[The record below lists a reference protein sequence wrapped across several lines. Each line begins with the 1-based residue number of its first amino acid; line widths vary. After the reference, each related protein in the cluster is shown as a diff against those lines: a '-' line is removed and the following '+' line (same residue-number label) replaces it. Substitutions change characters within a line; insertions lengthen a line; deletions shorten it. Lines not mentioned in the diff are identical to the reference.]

1 MAVITCP
8 ECGAKIEIPNPDCES
23 VFCPYCGIQFDI
35 APFVRYTSASQQPKH
50 AKTKSVHKKQKAHDE
65 PDRES
70 NVNYNYNYNFNYS
83 KSEHTKHIVDDAKIK
98 AAENASR
105 VIDLFASPF
114 EERRAKK
121 KAEEERLQREA
132 EEAERLRKEQE
143 ARDAEEARIY
153 KEWASAQREKHARQ
167 TGRAIAKGINYY
179 KANKKKCLIA
189 FALVIALLAGGNI
202 YSSASKKRAQ
212 ELAAHRAELARL
224 EEERIANSH
233 LAMGEVKMPDI
244 SRYGDY
250 RNVAKQ
256 LKDAGFIN
264 VDTVGKGDLLLGILD
279 TENDIIEI
287 TVDGAPEFETDIW
300 YAMDVPIV
308 ITYHSFYSSQSA
320 SSTVQVRASEPAAE
334 SAVSESVSQA
344 ATQEVAASSANAAES
359 ASTSE
364 KVVTT
369 EEKEFLL
376 DLIAD
381 DIAYV
386 SKSGGYSTYCYIS
399 PSQGKVWTFSKG
411 NGSQEAYIGH
421 ITDGTHLTSYTVHY
435 RYDPGWDEI
444 ITFNDESMVITDAY
458 GYETTFTKTDAE
470 TVKKLYDAE
479 YTDIPE

>member
-1 MAVITCP
+1 MTVTCP
-8 ECGAKIEIPNPDCES
+8 ECGAKLLAEDTS
-23 VFCPYCGIQFDI
+23 VDSATCPYCGAQ
-35 APFVRYTSASQQPKH
+35 VR
-50 AKTKSVHKKQKAHDE
+50 V
-65 PDRES
+65 
-70 NVNYNYNYNFNYS
+70 NVNVNYNFNYS
-83 KSEHTKHIVDDAKIK
+83 KSEHTEHIVDDAKIK

-105 VIDLFASPF
+105 VINIFVSPF

-121 KAEEERLQREA
+121 KAEEERIQREA

-143 ARDAEEARIY
+143 VRDAEEARIY
-153 KEWASAQREKHARQ
+153 KEWASKQREKHARQ
-167 TGRAIAKGINYY
+167 AGRAIAKGINHY
-179 KANKKKCLIA
+179 KANKKKCLVA

-202 YSSASKKRAQ
+202 YSSASKKHAQ

-244 SRYGDY
+244 SRSGDY
-250 RNVAKQ
+250 RNVVKQ

-264 VDTVGKGDLLLGILD
+264 VNAVGKGDLLLGILD

-320 SSTVQVRASEPAAE
+320 SSTVQVSASEPAAE
-334 SAVSESVSQA
+334 SAVPDTASQA
-344 ATQEVAASSANAAES
+344 ATQEIAASSAT
-359 ASTSE
+359 TSE

-369 EEKEFLL
+369 EEMELL
-376 DLIAD
+376 MDLIAD

-386 SKSGGYSTYCYIS
+386 RKSGGYSTYCYIS

-411 NGSQEAYIGH
+411 NGSQEAYVGH
-421 ITDGTHLTSYTVHY
+421 ITDGTRLTTYTVHY

-470 TVKKLYDAE
+470 TVKNLYDTE

>member
-1 MAVITCP
+1 MTVTCP
-8 ECGAKIEIPNPDCES
+8 ECGAKLLAEDAS
-23 VFCPYCGIQFDI
+23 VDFATCPYCGAQ
-35 APFVRYTSASQQPKH
+35 VR
-50 AKTKSVHKKQKAHDE
+50 V
-65 PDRES
+65 
-70 NVNYNYNYNFNYS
+70 NVNVNYNFNYS
-83 KSEHTKHIVDDAKIK
+83 KSEHTEHIVDDAKIK
-98 AAENASR
+98 VAENASR
-105 VIDLFASPF
+105 VIDLFASPI

-121 KAEEERLQREA
+121 KAEEERIQREA
-132 EEAERLRKEQE
+132 EEADRLRKEQE

-153 KEWASAQREKHARQ
+153 EEWASAQREKHARQ

-189 FALVIALLAGGNI
+189 FALAIALLVGGNI
-202 YSSASKKRAQ
+202 YSSASKKHAQ

-244 SRYGDY
+244 SRSGDY
-250 RNVAKQ
+250 RNVVKQ
-256 LKDAGFIN
+256 LKNAGFIN
-264 VDTVGKGDLLLGILD
+264 VNAVGKGDLLLGILD

-308 ITYHSFYSSQSA
+308 ITYHSFYSSQSV
-320 SSTVQVRASEPAAE
+320 SSTVQVSASEPAAE
-334 SAVSESVSQA
+334 STVPDTASKA
-344 ATQEVAASSANAAES
+344 ATQEVAASSAT
-359 ASTSE
+359 TSE

-369 EEKEFLL
+369 EEMELL
-376 DLIAD
+376 MDSIAD

-386 SKSGGYSTYCYIS
+386 RKSGGYSTYCYIS

-411 NGSQEAYIGH
+411 NGSQEAYVGH
-421 ITDGTHLTSYTVHY
+421 ITDGTRLTTYTVHY

-444 ITFNDESMVITDAY
+444 ITFNNESMVITDAY

-470 TVKKLYDAE
+470 TVKNLYDAE

>member
-1 MAVITCP
+1 MTVTCP
-8 ECGAKIEIPNPDCES
+8 ECGAKLLAEDTS
-23 VFCPYCGIQFDI
+23 VDSATCPYCGAQ
-35 APFVRYTSASQQPKH
+35 VR
-50 AKTKSVHKKQKAHDE
+50 V
-65 PDRES
+65 
-70 NVNYNYNYNFNYS
+70 NVNVNYNFNYS

-105 VIDLFASPF
+105 VIDLFASPI

-121 KAEEERLQREA
+121 KAEEERIQREA

-143 ARDAEEARIY
+143 VRDAEEARVY
-153 KEWASAQREKHARQ
+153 EEWASAQREKHARQ
-167 TGRAIAKGINYY
+167 AGRAIAKGINYY
-179 KANKKKCLIA
+179 KANKKNCLIA
-189 FALVIALLAGGNI
+189 FALVIALLVGGNI
-202 YSSASKKRAQ
+202 YSSASKKHAQ

-264 VDTVGKGDLLLGILD
+264 VDTVGKGDLLFGILD

-320 SSTVQVRASEPAAE
+320 SSTVQVSASEPAAE
-334 SAVSESVSQA
+334 SAVPDTASQA
-344 ATQEVAASSANAAES
+344 ATQEAAASSAT
-359 ASTSE
+359 TSE

-369 EEKEFLL
+369 EEMELL
-376 DLIAD
+376 MDLIAD

-386 SKSGGYSTYCYIS
+386 RKSGGYSTYYYIS

-411 NGSQEAYIGH
+411 NGSQEAYVGH
-421 ITDGTHLTSYTVHY
+421 ITDGTRLTTYTVHY

-470 TVKKLYDAE
+470 TVKNLYDAE

>member
-1 MAVITCP
+1 MAIITCP
-8 ECGAKIEIPNPDCES
+8 ECGAKFEVPNPDCES
-23 VFCPYCGIQFDI
+23 MFCPYCGIQFDV
-35 APFVRYTSASQQPKH
+35 APFVRYAYASQQPKH

-65 PDRES
+65 PDHES
-70 NVNYNYNYNFNYS
+70 NVHYNFNLNYS

-105 VIDLFASPF
+105 VIDLFASPI

-121 KAEEERLQREA
+121 KAEEERIQREA

-143 ARDAEEARIY
+143 VRDAEEARVY
-153 KEWASAQREKHARQ
+153 EEWASAQREKHARQ
-167 TGRAIAKGINYY
+167 AGRAIAKGINYY
-179 KANKKKCLIA
+179 KANKKNCIIA
-189 FALVIALLAGGNI
+189 FALIIALLVGGNI
-202 YSSASKKRAQ
+202 YSSASKKHAQ

-224 EEERIANSH
+224 EEERIANYH

-250 RNVAKQ
+250 RNVVKQ

-320 SSTVQVRASEPAAE
+320 SSTVQVSASEPAAE
-334 SAVSESVSQA
+334 SAVPDTASQA
-344 ATQEVAASSANAAES
+344 ATQEVAASSAT
-359 ASTSE
+359 TSE

-369 EEKEFLL
+369 EEMELL
-376 DLIAD
+376 MDLIAD

-386 SKSGGYSTYCYIS
+386 RKSGGYSTYCYIS

-411 NGSQEAYIGH
+411 NGSQEAYVGH
-421 ITDGTHLTSYTVHY
+421 ITDGTRLTTYTVHY

-470 TVKKLYDAE
+470 TVKNLYDAE

>member
-8 ECGAKIEIPNPDCES
+8 ECGAKFEVPNPDCES
-23 VFCPYCGIQFDI
+23 MFCPYCGIQFDV
-35 APFVRYTSASQQPKH
+35 APFVRYTSASHQPKH
-50 AKTKSVHKKQKAHDE
+50 AKPKSVHKKQKEHDE
-65 PDRES
+65 PDHES
-70 NVNYNYNYNFNYS
+70 NVHYNFNLNYS

-105 VIDLFASPF
+105 IIDLFASPI

-121 KAEEERLQREA
+121 KAEEERIQREA

-143 ARDAEEARIY
+143 VRDAEEARVY
-153 KEWASAQREKHARQ
+153 EEWASAQREKHARQ
-167 TGRAIAKGINYY
+167 AGRAIAKGINYY
-179 KANKKKCLIA
+179 KANKKNCLIA
-189 FALVIALLAGGNI
+189 FALIIALLVGGNI
-202 YSSASKKRAQ
+202 YSSASKKHAQ

-320 SSTVQVRASEPAAE
+320 SSTVQVSASEPAAE
-334 SAVSESVSQA
+334 SAVPDTASQA
-344 ATQEVAASSANAAES
+344 ATQEVAASSAT
-359 ASTSE
+359 TSE

-369 EEKEFLL
+369 EEMELL
-376 DLIAD
+376 MDLIAD

-386 SKSGGYSTYCYIS
+386 RKSGGYSNYCYIS

-411 NGSQEAYIGH
+411 NGSQEAYVGH
-421 ITDGTHLTSYTVHY
+421 ITDGTRLTTYTVHY

-470 TVKKLYDAE
+470 TVKNLYDAE

>member
-1 MAVITCP
+1 MTVTCP
-8 ECGAKIEIPNPDCES
+8 ECGAKLLAEDTS
-23 VFCPYCGIQFDI
+23 VDSATCPYCGAQ
-35 APFVRYTSASQQPKH
+35 VR
-50 AKTKSVHKKQKAHDE
+50 V
-65 PDRES
+65 
-70 NVNYNYNYNFNYS
+70 NVNVNYNFNYS

-105 VIDLFASPF
+105 VIDLFASPI

-121 KAEEERLQREA
+121 KAEEERIQREA

-143 ARDAEEARIY
+143 VRDAEEARVY
-153 KEWASAQREKHARQ
+153 EEWASAQREKHARQ
-167 TGRAIAKGINYY
+167 AGRAIAKGINYY
-179 KANKKKCLIA
+179 KANKKNCLIA
-189 FALVIALLAGGNI
+189 FALVIALLVGGNI
-202 YSSASKKRAQ
+202 YSSTSKKNAQ

-264 VDTVGKGDLLLGILD
+264 VDTVGKGDLLFGILD

-320 SSTVQVRASEPAAE
+320 SSTVQVSASEPAAE
-334 SAVSESVSQA
+334 SAVPDTASQA
-344 ATQEVAASSANAAES
+344 ATQEVAASSAT
-359 ASTSE
+359 TSE

-369 EEKEFLL
+369 EEMELL
-376 DLIAD
+376 MDLIAD

-386 SKSGGYSTYCYIS
+386 RKSGGYSTYCYIS

-411 NGSQEAYIGH
+411 NGSQEAYVGH
-421 ITDGTHLTSYTVHY
+421 ITDGTRLTTYTVHY

-458 GYETTFTKTDAE
+458 GYETTFIKTDAE
-470 TVKKLYDAE
+470 TVKNLYDAE

>member
-1 MAVITCP
+1 MAIITCP
-8 ECGAKIEIPNPDCES
+8 ECGAKFEVPNPDCES
-23 VFCPYCGIQFDI
+23 MFCPYCGIQFDV
-35 APFVRYTSASQQPKH
+35 APFVRYTSASHQPKH
-50 AKTKSVHKKQKAHDE
+50 AKPKSVHKKQKAHDE
-65 PDRES
+65 PDHES
-70 NVNYNYNYNFNYS
+70 NVHYNFNLNYS

-105 VIDLFASPF
+105 IIDLFASPI

-121 KAEEERLQREA
+121 KAEEERIQREA
-132 EEAERLRKEQE
+132 EEAECLRKEQE
-143 ARDAEEARIY
+143 VRDAEEARVY
-153 KEWASAQREKHARQ
+153 EEWASVQREKHARQ
-167 TGRAIAKGINYY
+167 AGRAIAKGINYY
-179 KANKKKCLIA
+179 KANKKNCLIA
-189 FALVIALLAGGNI
+189 FALIIALLVGGNI
-202 YSSASKKRAQ
+202 YSSASKKHAQ

-320 SSTVQVRASEPAAE
+320 SSTVQVSASEPAAE
-334 SAVSESVSQA
+334 SAVPDTASQA
-344 ATQEVAASSANAAES
+344 ATQEAAASSAT
-359 ASTSE
+359 TSE

-369 EEKEFLL
+369 EEMELL
-376 DLIAD
+376 MDLIAD

-386 SKSGGYSTYCYIS
+386 RKSGGYSTYCYIS

-411 NGSQEAYIGH
+411 NGSQEAYVGH
-421 ITDGTHLTSYTVHY
+421 ITDGTRLTTYTVHY

-470 TVKKLYDAE
+470 TVKNLYDAE

>member
-1 MAVITCP
+1 MTVTCP
-8 ECGAKIEIPNPDCES
+8 ECGAKLLAEYTS
-23 VFCPYCGIQFDI
+23 VDSATCPYCGAQ
-35 APFVRYTSASQQPKH
+35 VR
-50 AKTKSVHKKQKAHDE
+50 V
-65 PDRES
+65 
-70 NVNYNYNYNFNYS
+70 NVNVNYNFNYS

-105 VIDLFASPF
+105 VIDLFASPI

-121 KAEEERLQREA
+121 KAEEERIQREA

-143 ARDAEEARIY
+143 VLDAEEARVY
-153 KEWASAQREKHARQ
+153 EEWASAQREKHARQ
-167 TGRAIAKGINYY
+167 AGRAIAKGINYY
-179 KANKKKCLIA
+179 KANKKNCLIA
-189 FALVIALLAGGNI
+189 FALVIALLVGGNI
-202 YSSASKKRAQ
+202 YSSASKKHAQ

-264 VDTVGKGDLLLGILD
+264 VDTVGKGDLLFGILD

-320 SSTVQVRASEPAAE
+320 SSTVQVSTSEPAAE
-334 SAVSESVSQA
+334 SAVPDTASQA
-344 ATQEVAASSANAAES
+344 ETQEVAASSAT
-359 ASTSE
+359 TSE

-369 EEKEFLL
+369 EEMELL
-376 DLIAD
+376 MDLIAD

-386 SKSGGYSTYCYIS
+386 RKSGGYSTYCYIS

-411 NGSQEAYIGH
+411 NGSQEAYVGH
-421 ITDGTHLTSYTVHY
+421 ITDGTRLTTYTVHY

-470 TVKKLYDAE
+470 TVKNLYDAE

>member
-1 MAVITCP
+1 MTVTCP
-8 ECGAKIEIPNPDCES
+8 ECGAKLLAEDTS
-23 VFCPYCGIQFDI
+23 VDSATCPYCGAQ
-35 APFVRYTSASQQPKH
+35 VR
-50 AKTKSVHKKQKAHDE
+50 V
-65 PDRES
+65 
-70 NVNYNYNYNFNYS
+70 NVNVNYNFNYS

-105 VIDLFASPF
+105 VIDLFASPI

-121 KAEEERLQREA
+121 KAEEERIQREA

-143 ARDAEEARIY
+143 VRDAEEARVY
-153 KEWASAQREKHARQ
+153 EEWASAQREKHARQ
-167 TGRAIAKGINYY
+167 AGRAIAKGINYY
-179 KANKKKCLIA
+179 KANKKNCLIA
-189 FALVIALLAGGNI
+189 FALVIALLVGGNI
-202 YSSASKKRAQ
+202 YSSTSKKHAQ

-256 LKDAGFIN
+256 LKDAGFVN
-264 VDTVGKGDLLLGILD
+264 VDTVGKGDLLFGILD

-320 SSTVQVRASEPAAE
+320 SSTVQVSASEPAAE
-334 SAVSESVSQA
+334 SAVPDTASQA
-344 ATQEVAASSANAAES
+344 ATQEVAVSSAT
-359 ASTSE
+359 TSE

-369 EEKEFLL
+369 EEMELL
-376 DLIAD
+376 MDLIAD

-386 SKSGGYSTYCYIS
+386 RKSGGYSTYCYIS

-411 NGSQEAYIGH
+411 NGSQEAYVGH
-421 ITDGTHLTSYTVHY
+421 ITDGTRLTTYTVHY

-470 TVKKLYDAE
+470 TVKNLYDAE

>member
-1 MAVITCP
+1 MTVTCP
-8 ECGAKIEIPNPDCES
+8 ECGAKLLAEYTS
-23 VFCPYCGIQFDI
+23 VDSATCPYCGAQ
-35 APFVRYTSASQQPKH
+35 VR
-50 AKTKSVHKKQKAHDE
+50 V
-65 PDRES
+65 
-70 NVNYNYNYNFNYS
+70 NVNVNYNFNYS

-105 VIDLFASPF
+105 VIDLFASPI

-121 KAEEERLQREA
+121 KAEEERIQREA

-143 ARDAEEARIY
+143 VRDAEEARVY
-153 KEWASAQREKHARQ
+153 EEWASAQREKHARQ
-167 TGRAIAKGINYY
+167 AGRAIAKGINYY
-179 KANKKKCLIA
+179 KANKKNCLIA
-189 FALVIALLAGGNI
+189 FALIIALLVGGNI
-202 YSSASKKRAQ
+202 YSSASKKHAQ

-320 SSTVQVRASEPAAE
+320 SSTVQVSASEPAAE
-334 SAVSESVSQA
+334 SAVPDTASQA
-344 ATQEVAASSANAAES
+344 ATQEVAASSAT
-359 ASTSE
+359 TSE

-369 EEKEFLL
+369 EEMELL
-376 DLIAD
+376 MDLIAD

-386 SKSGGYSTYCYIS
+386 RKSGGYSTYCYIS
-399 PSQGKVWTFSKG
+399 PSQGRVWTFSKG
-411 NGSQEAYIGH
+411 NGSQEAYVGH
-421 ITDGTHLTSYTVHY
+421 ITDGTRLTTYTVHY

-470 TVKKLYDAE
+470 TVKNLYDAE

>member
-1 MAVITCP
+1 MTITCP
-8 ECGAKIEIPNPDCES
+8 ECGAKLLVEDTS
-23 VFCPYCGIQFDI
+23 ADFTTCPYCGAQ
-35 APFVRYTSASQQPKH
+35 
-50 AKTKSVHKKQKAHDE
+50 VHV
-65 PDRES
+65 
-70 NVNYNYNYNFNYS
+70 NVNINYNFNYS

-98 AAENASR
+98 AAENTSR
-105 VIDLFASPF
+105 VIDLFASPI

-121 KAEEERLQREA
+121 KAEEERIQREA
-132 EEAERLRKEQE
+132 EEADRLRKEQE

-153 KEWASAQREKHARQ
+153 EEWASAQREKHARQ

-202 YSSASKKRAQ
+202 YSSASKKHAQ

-244 SRYGDY
+244 SPYGDY

-308 ITYHSFYSSQSA
+308 ITYHSFYSGQSA
-320 SSTVQVRASEPAAE
+320 SSTVQVSASEPAAE
-334 SAVSESVSQA
+334 SAVPDAASQTE
-344 ATQEVAASSANAAES
+344 TQEVAVSS

-369 EEKEFLL
+369 EEMEFLL

-386 SKSGGYSTYCYIS
+386 RKSGGYSTYCYIS

-411 NGSQEAYIGH
+411 NGSQEAYVGH
-421 ITDGTHLTSYTVHY
+421 ITDGTHLTAYTVHY
-435 RYDPGWDEI
+435 RYDPSWDEI

>member
-1 MAVITCP
+1 MTVTCP
-8 ECGAKIEIPNPDCES
+8 ECGAKLLAEDTS
-23 VFCPYCGIQFDI
+23 VDSATCPYCGAQ
-35 APFVRYTSASQQPKH
+35 VR
-50 AKTKSVHKKQKAHDE
+50 V
-65 PDRES
+65 
-70 NVNYNYNYNFNYS
+70 NVNVNYNFNYS
-83 KSEHTKHIVDDAKIK
+83 KSEHTEHIVDDAKIK

-105 VIDLFASPF
+105 VINIFASPF
-114 EERRAKK
+114 EKRRAKK
-121 KAEEERLQREA
+121 KAEEERIQREA

-143 ARDAEEARIY
+143 VRDAEEARIY
-153 KEWASAQREKHARQ
+153 KEWASKQREKHARQ
-167 TGRAIAKGINYY
+167 AGRAIAKGINYY

-202 YSSASKKRAQ
+202 YSSASKKHAQ

-244 SRYGDY
+244 SRSGDY
-250 RNVAKQ
+250 RNVVKQ

-264 VDTVGKGDLLLGILD
+264 VNAVGKGDLLLGILD

-320 SSTVQVRASEPAAE
+320 SSTVQVSASEPAAE
-334 SAVSESVSQA
+334 SAVPDTASQA
-344 ATQEVAASSANAAES
+344 VTQEIAASSAT
-359 ASTSE
+359 TSE

-369 EEKEFLL
+369 EEMELL
-376 DLIAD
+376 MDLIAD

-386 SKSGGYSTYCYIS
+386 RKSGGYSTYCYIS

-411 NGSQEAYIGH
+411 NGSQEAYVGH
-421 ITDGTHLTSYTVHY
+421 ITDGTRLTTYTVHY

-470 TVKKLYDAE
+470 TVKNLYDTE

>member
-1 MAVITCP
+1 MTVTCP
-8 ECGAKIEIPNPDCES
+8 ECGAKLLAEYTS
-23 VFCPYCGIQFDI
+23 VDSATCPYCGAQ
-35 APFVRYTSASQQPKH
+35 VR
-50 AKTKSVHKKQKAHDE
+50 V
-65 PDRES
+65 
-70 NVNYNYNYNFNYS
+70 NVNVNYNFNYS

-105 VIDLFASPF
+105 VIDLFASPI

-121 KAEEERLQREA
+121 KAEEERIQREA

-143 ARDAEEARIY
+143 VLDAEEARVY
-153 KEWASAQREKHARQ
+153 EEWASAQREKHARQ
-167 TGRAIAKGINYY
+167 AGRAIAKGINYY
-179 KANKKKCLIA
+179 KANKKNCLIA
-189 FALVIALLAGGNI
+189 FALVIALLIGGNI
-202 YSSASKKRAQ
+202 YSSASKKHAQ

-264 VDTVGKGDLLLGILD
+264 VDTVGKGDLLFGILD

-320 SSTVQVRASEPAAE
+320 SSTVQVSASEPAAE
-334 SAVSESVSQA
+334 SAVPDTASQA
-344 ATQEVAASSANAAES
+344 ATQEVAASSAT
-359 ASTSE
+359 TSE

-369 EEKEFLL
+369 EEMELL
-376 DLIAD
+376 MDLIAD

-386 SKSGGYSTYCYIS
+386 RKSGGYSTYCYIS

-411 NGSQEAYIGH
+411 NGSQEAYVGH
-421 ITDGTHLTSYTVHY
+421 ITDGTRLTTYTVHY

-470 TVKKLYDAE
+470 TVKNLYDAE

>member
-1 MAVITCP
+1 MTVTCP
-8 ECGAKIEIPNPDCES
+8 ECGAKLLAEDTS
-23 VFCPYCGIQFDI
+23 VDSATCPYCGAQ
-35 APFVRYTSASQQPKH
+35 VR
-50 AKTKSVHKKQKAHDE
+50 V
-65 PDRES
+65 
-70 NVNYNYNYNFNYS
+70 NVNVNYNFNYS

-105 VIDLFASPF
+105 VIDLFASPI
-114 EERRAKK
+114 EERRSKK
-121 KAEEERLQREA
+121 KAEEERIQRKA

-143 ARDAEEARIY
+143 VRDAEEARVY
-153 KEWASAQREKHARQ
+153 EEWASAQREKHARQ
-167 TGRAIAKGINYY
+167 AGRAIAKGINYY
-179 KANKKKCLIA
+179 KANKKNCLIA
-189 FALVIALLAGGNI
+189 FALVIALLVGGNI
-202 YSSASKKRAQ
+202 YSSTSKKNAQ

-320 SSTVQVRASEPAAE
+320 SSTVQVSASEPAAE
-334 SAVSESVSQA
+334 SAVPDTASQA
-344 ATQEVAASSANAAES
+344 STQEVAASSAT
-359 ASTSE
+359 TSE

-369 EEKEFLL
+369 EEMELL
-376 DLIAD
+376 MDLIAD

-386 SKSGGYSTYCYIS
+386 RKSGGYSTYCYIS

-411 NGSQEAYIGH
+411 NGSQEAYVGH
-421 ITDGTHLTSYTVHY
+421 ITDGTRLTTYTVHY

-470 TVKKLYDAE
+470 TVKNLYDAE

>member
-1 MAVITCP
+1 MTVTCP
-8 ECGAKIEIPNPDCES
+8 ECGAKLLAEDTS
-23 VFCPYCGIQFDI
+23 VDSATCPYCGAQ
-35 APFVRYTSASQQPKH
+35 VR
-50 AKTKSVHKKQKAHDE
+50 V
-65 PDRES
+65 
-70 NVNYNYNYNFNYS
+70 NVNVNYNFNYS

-105 VIDLFASPF
+105 VIDLFASPI

-121 KAEEERLQREA
+121 KAEEERIQREA

-143 ARDAEEARIY
+143 VRDAEEARVY
-153 KEWASAQREKHARQ
+153 EEWASAQREKHARQ
-167 TGRAIAKGINYY
+167 AGRAIAKGINYY
-179 KANKKKCLIA
+179 KANKKNCLIA
-189 FALVIALLAGGNI
+189 FALVIALLVGGNI
-202 YSSASKKRAQ
+202 YSSASKKHAQ

-264 VDTVGKGDLLLGILD
+264 VDTVGKGDLLFGILD

-320 SSTVQVRASEPAAE
+320 SSTVQVSASEPAAE
-334 SAVSESVSQA
+334 SAVPDTASQA
-344 ATQEVAASSANAAES
+344 ATQEVAASSAT
-359 ASTSE
+359 TSE

-369 EEKEFLL
+369 EEMELL
-376 DLIAD
+376 MDLIAD

-386 SKSGGYSTYCYIS
+386 RKSGGYSTYCYIS

-411 NGSQEAYIGH
+411 NGSQEAYVGH
-421 ITDGTHLTSYTVHY
+421 ITDGTRLTTYTVHY

-470 TVKKLYDAE
+470 TVKNLYDAE

>member
-1 MAVITCP
+1 MTVTCP
-8 ECGAKIEIPNPDCES
+8 ECGAKLLAEDTS
-23 VFCPYCGIQFDI
+23 VDSATCPYCGAQ
-35 APFVRYTSASQQPKH
+35 VR
-50 AKTKSVHKKQKAHDE
+50 V
-65 PDRES
+65 
-70 NVNYNYNYNFNYS
+70 NVNVNYNFNYS

-105 VIDLFASPF
+105 VIDLFASPI

-121 KAEEERLQREA
+121 KAEEERIQREA

-143 ARDAEEARIY
+143 VRDAEEARVY
-153 KEWASAQREKHARQ
+153 EEWASAQREKHARQ
-167 TGRAIAKGINYY
+167 AGRAIAKGINYY
-179 KANKKKCLIA
+179 KANKKNCLIA
-189 FALVIALLAGGNI
+189 FALVIALLVGGNI
-202 YSSASKKRAQ
+202 YSSTSKKNAQ

-320 SSTVQVRASEPAAE
+320 SSTVQVSASEPAAE
-334 SAVSESVSQA
+334 SAVPDTASQA
-344 ATQEVAASSANAAES
+344 ATQEVAASSAT
-359 ASTSE
+359 TSE

-369 EEKEFLL
+369 EEMELL
-376 DLIAD
+376 MDLIAD

-386 SKSGGYSTYCYIS
+386 RKSGGYSTYCYIS

-411 NGSQEAYIGH
+411 NGSQEAYVGH
-421 ITDGTHLTSYTVHY
+421 ITDGTRLTTYTVHY

-470 TVKKLYDAE
+470 TVKNLYDAE

>member
-1 MAVITCP
+1 MTVTCP
-8 ECGAKIEIPNPDCES
+8 ECGAKLLAEDTS
-23 VFCPYCGIQFDI
+23 VDSATCPYCGAQ
-35 APFVRYTSASQQPKH
+35 VR
-50 AKTKSVHKKQKAHDE
+50 V
-65 PDRES
+65 
-70 NVNYNYNYNFNYS
+70 NVNVNYNFNYS
-83 KSEHTKHIVDDAKIK
+83 KSENTKHIVDDAKIK

-105 VIDLFASPF
+105 VIDLFASPI

-121 KAEEERLQREA
+121 KAEEERIQREA

-143 ARDAEEARIY
+143 VLDAEEARVY
-153 KEWASAQREKHARQ
+153 EEWASAQREKHARQ
-167 TGRAIAKGINYY
+167 AGRAIAKGINYY
-179 KANKKKCLIA
+179 KANKKNCLIA
-189 FALVIALLAGGNI
+189 FALVIALLVGGNI
-202 YSSASKKRAQ
+202 YSSASKKHAQ

-264 VDTVGKGDLLLGILD
+264 VDTVGKGDLLFGILD

-320 SSTVQVRASEPAAE
+320 SSTVQVSASELAAE
-334 SAVSESVSQA
+334 SAVPDTASQA
-344 ATQEVAASSANAAES
+344 ATQEVAASSAT
-359 ASTSE
+359 TSE

-369 EEKEFLL
+369 EEMELL
-376 DLIAD
+376 MDLIAD

-386 SKSGGYSTYCYIS
+386 RKSGGYSTYCYIS

-411 NGSQEAYIGH
+411 NGSQEAYVGH
-421 ITDGTHLTSYTVHY
+421 ITDGTRLTTYTVHY

-444 ITFNDESMVITDAY
+444 ITFNDESMIITDAY

-470 TVKKLYDAE
+470 TVKNLYDAE
-479 YTDIPE
+479 YTDILK

>member
-1 MAVITCP
+1 MTVTCP
-8 ECGAKIEIPNPDCES
+8 ECGAKLLAEDTS
-23 VFCPYCGIQFDI
+23 VDSATCPYCGAQ
-35 APFVRYTSASQQPKH
+35 VR
-50 AKTKSVHKKQKAHDE
+50 VNV
-65 PDRES
+65 
-70 NVNYNYNYNFNYS
+70 NVNYNLNYS

-105 VIDLFASPF
+105 IIDLFASPI

-121 KAEEERLQREA
+121 KAEEERIQREA

-143 ARDAEEARIY
+143 VRDAEEARVY
-153 KEWASAQREKHARQ
+153 EEWASAQREKHARQ
-167 TGRAIAKGINYY
+167 AGRAIAKGINYY
-179 KANKKKCLIA
+179 KANKKNCLIA
-189 FALVIALLAGGNI
+189 FALIIALLVGGNI
-202 YSSASKKRAQ
+202 YSSASKKHAQ

-320 SSTVQVRASEPAAE
+320 SSTVQVSASEPAAE
-334 SAVSESVSQA
+334 SAVPDTVSQA
-344 ATQEVAASSANAAES
+344 ATQEVAASSAT
-359 ASTSE
+359 TSE

-369 EEKEFLL
+369 EEMELL
-376 DLIAD
+376 MDLIAD

-386 SKSGGYSTYCYIS
+386 RKSGGYSTYCYIS

-411 NGSQEAYIGH
+411 NGSQEAYVGH
-421 ITDGTHLTSYTVHY
+421 ITDGTRLTTYTVHY

-470 TVKKLYDAE
+470 TVKNLYDAE

>member
-1 MAVITCP
+1 MTVTCP
-8 ECGAKIEIPNPDCES
+8 ECGAKLLAEDTS
-23 VFCPYCGIQFDI
+23 VDSATCPYCGAQ
-35 APFVRYTSASQQPKH
+35 VR
-50 AKTKSVHKKQKAHDE
+50 V
-65 PDRES
+65 
-70 NVNYNYNYNFNYS
+70 NVNVNYNFNYS

-105 VIDLFASPF
+105 VIDLFASPI

-121 KAEEERLQREA
+121 KAEEERIQREA

-143 ARDAEEARIY
+143 VLDAEEARVY
-153 KEWASAQREKHARQ
+153 EEWASAQREKHARQ
-167 TGRAIAKGINYY
+167 AGRAIAKGINYY
-179 KANKKKCLIA
+179 KANKKNCLIA
-189 FALVIALLAGGNI
+189 FALVIALLVGGNI
-202 YSSASKKRAQ
+202 YSSASKKHAQ

-264 VDTVGKGDLLLGILD
+264 VDTVGKRDLLFGILD

-287 TVDGAPEFETDIW
+287 TIDGAPEFETDIW

-308 ITYHSFYSSQSA
+308 ITYHSLYSSQSA
-320 SSTVQVRASEPAAE
+320 SSTVQVSASEPAAE
-334 SAVSESVSQA
+334 SSVPDTASQA
-344 ATQEVAASSANAAES
+344 ATQEIAASSAT
-359 ASTSE
+359 TSE

-369 EEKEFLL
+369 EEMELL
-376 DLIAD
+376 TDLIAD
-381 DIAYV
+381 DIAYIR
-386 SKSGGYSTYCYIS
+386 KSGSYSTYCYIS

-411 NGSQEAYIGH
+411 NGSQEAYVGH
-421 ITDGTHLTSYTVHY
+421 ITDGTRLTTYTVHY

-470 TVKKLYDAE
+470 TVKNLYDAE

>member
-1 MAVITCP
+1 MTVTCP
-8 ECGAKIEIPNPDCES
+8 ECGAKLLAEYTS
-23 VFCPYCGIQFDI
+23 VDSATCPYCGAQ
-35 APFVRYTSASQQPKH
+35 VR
-50 AKTKSVHKKQKAHDE
+50 V
-65 PDRES
+65 
-70 NVNYNYNYNFNYS
+70 NVNVNYNFNYS

-105 VIDLFASPF
+105 VIDLFASPI

-121 KAEEERLQREA
+121 KAEEERIQREA

-143 ARDAEEARIY
+143 VRDAEEARVY
-153 KEWASAQREKHARQ
+153 EEWASAQREKHARQ
-167 TGRAIAKGINYY
+167 AGRAIAKGINYY
-179 KANKKKCLIA
+179 KANKKNCLIA
-189 FALVIALLAGGNI
+189 FALIIALLVGGNI
-202 YSSASKKRAQ
+202 YSSASKKHAQ

-320 SSTVQVRASEPAAE
+320 SSTVQVSASEPAAE
-334 SAVSESVSQA
+334 SAVPDTASQA
-344 ATQEVAASSANAAES
+344 ATQEVAASSAT
-359 ASTSE
+359 TSE

-369 EEKEFLL
+369 EEMELL
-376 DLIAD
+376 MDLIAD

-386 SKSGGYSTYCYIS
+386 RKSGGYSTYCYIS

-411 NGSQEAYIGH
+411 NGSQEAYVGH
-421 ITDGTHLTSYTVHY
+421 ITDGTRLTTYTVHY

-470 TVKKLYDAE
+470 TVKNLYDAE

>member
-1 MAVITCP
+1 MTVTCP
-8 ECGAKIEIPNPDCES
+8 ECGAKLLAEYTS
-23 VFCPYCGIQFDI
+23 VDSATCPYCGAQ
-35 APFVRYTSASQQPKH
+35 VR
-50 AKTKSVHKKQKAHDE
+50 V
-65 PDRES
+65 
-70 NVNYNYNYNFNYS
+70 NVNVNYNFNYS

-105 VIDLFASPF
+105 VIDLFASPI

-121 KAEEERLQREA
+121 KAEEERIQREA
-132 EEAERLRKEQE
+132 EEAELLRKEQE
-143 ARDAEEARIY
+143 VRDAEEARVY
-153 KEWASAQREKHARQ
+153 EEWASAQREKHARQ
-167 TGRAIAKGINYY
+167 AGRAIAKGINYY
-179 KANKKKCLIA
+179 KANKKNCLIA
-189 FALVIALLAGGNI
+189 FALIIALLVGGNI
-202 YSSASKKRAQ
+202 YSSASKKHAQ
-212 ELAAHRAELARL
+212 ELSSHRAELARL

-320 SSTVQVRASEPAAE
+320 SSTVQVSASEPAAE
-334 SAVSESVSQA
+334 SAVPDTASQA
-344 ATQEVAASSANAAES
+344 ATQEVAASSAT
-359 ASTSE
+359 TSE

-369 EEKEFLL
+369 EEMELL
-376 DLIAD
+376 MDLIAD

-386 SKSGGYSTYCYIS
+386 RKSGGYSTYCYIS

-411 NGSQEAYIGH
+411 NGSQEAYVGH
-421 ITDGTHLTSYTVHY
+421 ITDGTRLTTYTVHY

-470 TVKKLYDAE
+470 TVKNLYDAE

>member
-1 MAVITCP
+1 MTVTCP
-8 ECGAKIEIPNPDCES
+8 ECGAKLLAEDTS
-23 VFCPYCGIQFDI
+23 VDSATCPYCGAQ
-35 APFVRYTSASQQPKH
+35 VR
-50 AKTKSVHKKQKAHDE
+50 V
-65 PDRES
+65 
-70 NVNYNYNYNFNYS
+70 NVNVNYNFNYS

-105 VIDLFASPF
+105 VIDLFASPI

-121 KAEEERLQREA
+121 KAEEERIQREA

-143 ARDAEEARIY
+143 VRDAEEARVY
-153 KEWASAQREKHARQ
+153 EEWASAQREKHARQ
-167 TGRAIAKGINYY
+167 AGRAIAKGINYY
-179 KANKKKCLIA
+179 KANKKNCLIA
-189 FALVIALLAGGNI
+189 FALIIALLVGGNI
-202 YSSASKKRAQ
+202 YSSASKKHAQ

-320 SSTVQVRASEPAAE
+320 SSTVQVSASEPAAE
-334 SAVSESVSQA
+334 SAVPDTASQA
-344 ATQEVAASSANAAES
+344 ATQEVAASSAT
-359 ASTSE
+359 TSE

-369 EEKEFLL
+369 EEMELL
-376 DLIAD
+376 MDLIAD

-386 SKSGGYSTYCYIS
+386 RKSGGYSTYCYIS

-411 NGSQEAYIGH
+411 NGSQEAYVGH
-421 ITDGTHLTSYTVHY
+421 ITDGTRLTTYTVHY

-458 GYETTFTKTDAE
+458 GYETTFIKTDAE
-470 TVKKLYDAE
+470 TVKNLYDAE

>member
-1 MAVITCP
+1 MTVTCP
-8 ECGAKIEIPNPDCES
+8 ECGAKLLAEDTS
-23 VFCPYCGIQFDI
+23 VDSATCPYCGAQ
-35 APFVRYTSASQQPKH
+35 VR
-50 AKTKSVHKKQKAHDE
+50 V
-65 PDRES
+65 
-70 NVNYNYNYNFNYS
+70 NVNVNYNFNYS
-83 KSEHTKHIVDDAKIK
+83 KSEHTEHIVDDAKIK

-105 VIDLFASPF
+105 VINIFASPF

-121 KAEEERLQREA
+121 KAEEERIQREA
-132 EEAERLRKEQE
+132 EEAERLRKEQKV
-143 ARDAEEARIY
+143 RDAEEARIY
-153 KEWASAQREKHARQ
+153 KEWASKQREKHARQ
-167 TGRAIAKGINYY
+167 AGRAIAKGINYY

-202 YSSASKKRAQ
+202 YSSASKKHAQ

-264 VDTVGKGDLLLGILD
+264 VNAVGKGDLLLGLLD

-320 SSTVQVRASEPAAE
+320 SSTVQVSASEPAAE
-334 SAVSESVSQA
+334 SAVPDTASQA
-344 ATQEVAASSANAAES
+344 ATQEVAASSASAVES
-359 ASTSE
+359 ATTSE

-369 EEKEFLL
+369 EEMELL
-376 DLIAD
+376 MDLIAD

-386 SKSGGYSTYCYIS
+386 RKSGGYSTYCYIS
-399 PSQGKVWTFSKG
+399 PF
-411 NGSQEAYIGH
+411 
-421 ITDGTHLTSYTVHY
+421 
-435 RYDPGWDEI
+435 
-444 ITFNDESMVITDAY
+444 
-458 GYETTFTKTDAE
+458 
-470 TVKKLYDAE
+470 
-479 YTDIPE
+479 

>member
-1 MAVITCP
+1 MTVTCP
-8 ECGAKIEIPNPDCES
+8 ECGAKLLAEYTS
-23 VFCPYCGIQFDI
+23 VDSVTCPYCGAQ
-35 APFVRYTSASQQPKH
+35 VR
-50 AKTKSVHKKQKAHDE
+50 V
-65 PDRES
+65 
-70 NVNYNYNYNFNYS
+70 NVNVNYNFNYS

-105 VIDLFASPF
+105 VIDLFASPI

-121 KAEEERLQREA
+121 KAEEERIQREA

-143 ARDAEEARIY
+143 VRDAEEARVY
-153 KEWASAQREKHARQ
+153 EEWASAQREKHARQ
-167 TGRAIAKGINYY
+167 AGRAIAKGINYY
-179 KANKKKCLIA
+179 KANKKNCFIA
-189 FALVIALLAGGNI
+189 FALVIALLVGGNI
-202 YSSASKKRAQ
+202 YSSTSKKNAQ

-300 YAMDVPIV
+300 YVMDVPIV

-320 SSTVQVRASEPAAE
+320 SSTVQVSASEPAAE
-334 SAVSESVSQA
+334 SAVPDTASQA
-344 ATQEVAASSANAAES
+344 ATQEVAASSAT
-359 ASTSE
+359 TSE

-369 EEKEFLL
+369 EEMELL
-376 DLIAD
+376 MDLIAD

-386 SKSGGYSTYCYIS
+386 RKSGGYSTYCYIS

-411 NGSQEAYIGH
+411 NGSQEAYVCH
-421 ITDGTHLTSYTVHY
+421 ITDGTRLTTYTVHY

-458 GYETTFTKTDAE
+458 GYETTFIKTDAE
-470 TVKKLYDAE
+470 TVKNLYDAE

>member
-1 MAVITCP
+1 MTVTCP
-8 ECGAKIEIPNPDCES
+8 KCGAKLLAEDTS
-23 VFCPYCGIQFDI
+23 VDSATCPYCGAQ
-35 APFVRYTSASQQPKH
+35 VR
-50 AKTKSVHKKQKAHDE
+50 VNL
-65 PDRES
+65 
-70 NVNYNYNYNFNYS
+70 NVNYNFNYS
-83 KSEHTKHIVDDAKIK
+83 KSEHTEHIVDDAKIK

-105 VIDLFASPF
+105 VINIFASPF

-121 KAEEERLQREA
+121 KAEEERIQREA

-143 ARDAEEARIY
+143 VRDAEEARIY
-153 KEWASAQREKHARQ
+153 KEWASKQREKHARQ
-167 TGRAIAKGINYY
+167 AGRAIAKGINYY

-202 YSSASKKRAQ
+202 YSSASKKHAQ

-264 VDTVGKGDLLLGILD
+264 VNAVGKGDLLLGILD

-320 SSTVQVRASEPAAE
+320 SSTVQVSASEPAAE
-334 SAVSESVSQA
+334 SAVPDTASQA
-344 ATQEVAASSANAAES
+344 MTQEIAASSAT
-359 ASTSE
+359 TSE

-369 EEKEFLL
+369 EEMELL
-376 DLIAD
+376 MDLIAD

-386 SKSGGYSTYCYIS
+386 RKSGGYSTYCYIS

-411 NGSQEAYIGH
+411 NGSQEAYVGH
-421 ITDGTHLTSYTVHY
+421 ITDGTRLTTYTVHY

-470 TVKKLYDAE
+470 TVKNLYDTE

>member
-1 MAVITCP
+1 MTVTCP
-8 ECGAKIEIPNPDCES
+8 ECGAKLLAEDTS
-23 VFCPYCGIQFDI
+23 VDSATCPYCGAQ
-35 APFVRYTSASQQPKH
+35 VR
-50 AKTKSVHKKQKAHDE
+50 V
-65 PDRES
+65 
-70 NVNYNYNYNFNYS
+70 NVNVNYNFNYS

-105 VIDLFASPF
+105 VIDLFASPI

-121 KAEEERLQREA
+121 KAEEERIQREA

-143 ARDAEEARIY
+143 VRDAEEARVY
-153 KEWASAQREKHARQ
+153 EEWASAQREKHARQ
-167 TGRAIAKGINYY
+167 AGRAIAKGINYY
-179 KANKKKCLIA
+179 KANKKNCLIA
-189 FALVIALLAGGNI
+189 FALIIALLVGGNI
-202 YSSASKKRAQ
+202 YSSASKKHAQ

-320 SSTVQVRASEPAAE
+320 SSTVQVSASEPAAE
-334 SAVSESVSQA
+334 SAVPDTASQA
-344 ATQEVAASSANAAES
+344 ATQEVAASSAT
-359 ASTSE
+359 TSE

-369 EEKEFLL
+369 EEMELL
-376 DLIAD
+376 MDLIAD
-381 DIAYV
+381 DLAYV
-386 SKSGGYSTYCYIS
+386 RKSGGYSTYCYIS

-411 NGSQEAYIGH
+411 NGSQEAYVGH
-421 ITDGTHLTSYTVHY
+421 ITDGTRLTTYTVHY

-470 TVKKLYDAE
+470 TVKNLYDAE

>member
-1 MAVITCP
+1 MTVTCP
-8 ECGAKIEIPNPDCES
+8 ECGAKLLAEDTS
-23 VFCPYCGIQFDI
+23 VDSATCPYCGAQ
-35 APFVRYTSASQQPKH
+35 VRA
-50 AKTKSVHKKQKAHDE
+50 
-65 PDRES
+65 
-70 NVNYNYNYNFNYS
+70 NVNVNYNFNYS
-83 KSEHTKHIVDDAKIK
+83 KSEHTEHIVDDAKIK

-105 VIDLFASPF
+105 VIDLFASPI

-121 KAEEERLQREA
+121 KAEEERIQREA
-132 EEAERLRKEQE
+132 EEADRLRKEQE

-153 KEWASAQREKHARQ
+153 KEWASTQREKHARQ
-167 TGRAIAKGINYY
+167 AGRAIAKGINYY

-202 YSSASKKRAQ
+202 YSSASKRHAQ

-244 SRYGDY
+244 SRSGDY
-250 RNVAKQ
+250 RNVVKQ
-256 LKDAGFIN
+256 LKNAGFIN
-264 VDTVGKGDLLLGILD
+264 VNAVGKGDLLLGILD

-308 ITYHSFYSSQSA
+308 ITYHSFYSSQSV
-320 SSTVQVRASEPAAE
+320 SSTVQVSASKPAAE
-334 SAVSESVSQA
+334 STVPDTASQA
-344 ATQEVAASSANAAES
+344 ATQEVAASSA
-359 ASTSE
+359 TMSE

-369 EEKEFLL
+369 EEMELL
-376 DLIAD
+376 MDSIAD

-386 SKSGGYSTYCYIS
+386 RKSGGYSTYCYIS

-411 NGSQEAYIGH
+411 NGSQEAYVGH
-421 ITDGTHLTSYTVHY
+421 ITDGTRLTTYTVHY

-444 ITFNDESMVITDAY
+444 ITFNDKSMVITDAY

-470 TVKKLYDAE
+470 TVKNLYDAE

>member
-1 MAVITCP
+1 MTVTCP
-8 ECGAKIEIPNPDCES
+8 ECGAKLLAEYTS
-23 VFCPYCGIQFDI
+23 VDSATCPYCGAQ
-35 APFVRYTSASQQPKH
+35 VR
-50 AKTKSVHKKQKAHDE
+50 V
-65 PDRES
+65 
-70 NVNYNYNYNFNYS
+70 NVNVNYNFNYS

-105 VIDLFASPF
+105 VIDLFASPI

-121 KAEEERLQREA
+121 KAEEERIQREA

-143 ARDAEEARIY
+143 VRDAEEARVY
-153 KEWASAQREKHARQ
+153 EEWASAQREKHARQ
-167 TGRAIAKGINYY
+167 AGLAIAKGINYY
-179 KANKKKCLIA
+179 KANKKNCLIA
-189 FALVIALLAGGNI
+189 FALIIALLVGGNI
-202 YSSASKKRAQ
+202 YSSASKKHAQ

-320 SSTVQVRASEPAAE
+320 SSTVQVSASEPAAE
-334 SAVSESVSQA
+334 SAVPDTASQA
-344 ATQEVAASSANAAES
+344 ATQEVAASSAT
-359 ASTSE
+359 TSE

-369 EEKEFLL
+369 EEMELL
-376 DLIAD
+376 MDLIAD

-386 SKSGGYSTYCYIS
+386 RKSGGYSTYCYIS

-411 NGSQEAYIGH
+411 NGSQEAYVGH
-421 ITDGTHLTSYTVHY
+421 ITDGTRLTTYTVHY

-470 TVKKLYDAE
+470 TVKNLYDAE

>member
-1 MAVITCP
+1 MTVTCP
-8 ECGAKIEIPNPDCES
+8 ECGAKLLAEYTS
-23 VFCPYCGIQFDI
+23 VDSATCPYCGAQ
-35 APFVRYTSASQQPKH
+35 VR
-50 AKTKSVHKKQKAHDE
+50 V
-65 PDRES
+65 
-70 NVNYNYNYNFNYS
+70 NVNVNYNFNYS

-105 VIDLFASPF
+105 VIDLFASPI

-121 KAEEERLQREA
+121 KAEEERIQREA

-143 ARDAEEARIY
+143 VLDAEEARVY
-153 KEWASAQREKHARQ
+153 EEWASAQREKHARQ
-167 TGRAIAKGINYY
+167 AGRAIAKGINYY
-179 KANKKKCLIA
+179 KANKKNCLIA
-189 FALVIALLAGGNI
+189 FALVIALLVGGNI
-202 YSSASKKRAQ
+202 YSSASKKHAQ

-264 VDTVGKGDLLLGILD
+264 VDTVGKGDLLFGILD

-320 SSTVQVRASEPAAE
+320 SSTVQVSASEPAAE
-334 SAVSESVSQA
+334 SAVPDTASQA
-344 ATQEVAASSANAAES
+344 ATQEVAASSAT
-359 ASTSE
+359 TSE

-369 EEKEFLL
+369 EEMELL
-376 DLIAD
+376 MDLIAD

-386 SKSGGYSTYCYIS
+386 RKSGGYSTYCYIS

-411 NGSQEAYIGH
+411 NGSQEAYVGH
-421 ITDGTHLTSYTVHY
+421 ITDGTRLTTYTVHY

-470 TVKKLYDAE
+470 TVKNLYDAE

>member
-1 MAVITCP
+1 MTVTCP
-8 ECGAKIEIPNPDCES
+8 ECGAKLLAEDTS
-23 VFCPYCGIQFDI
+23 VDSATCPYCGAQ
-35 APFVRYTSASQQPKH
+35 VR
-50 AKTKSVHKKQKAHDE
+50 V
-65 PDRES
+65 
-70 NVNYNYNYNFNYS
+70 NVNVNYNFNYS
-83 KSEHTKHIVDDAKIK
+83 KSEHTEHIVDDAKIK

-105 VIDLFASPF
+105 VINIFASPF

-121 KAEEERLQREA
+121 KAEEERIQREA

-143 ARDAEEARIY
+143 VRDAEEARIY
-153 KEWASAQREKHARQ
+153 KEWASKQREKHARQ
-167 TGRAIAKGINYY
+167 AGRAIAKGINYY

-202 YSSASKKRAQ
+202 YSSASKKHAQ

-244 SRYGDY
+244 SRSGDY
-250 RNVAKQ
+250 RNVVKQ

-264 VDTVGKGDLLLGILD
+264 VNAVGKGDLLLGILD

-320 SSTVQVRASEPAAE
+320 SSTVQVSASEPAAE
-334 SAVSESVSQA
+334 SAVPDTASQA
-344 ATQEVAASSANAAES
+344 ATQEIAASSAT
-359 ASTSE
+359 TSE

-369 EEKEFLL
+369 EEMELL
-376 DLIAD
+376 MDLIAD

-386 SKSGGYSTYCYIS
+386 RKSGGYSTYCYIS

-411 NGSQEAYIGH
+411 NGSQEAYVGH
-421 ITDGTHLTSYTVHY
+421 ITDGTRLTTYTVHY

-470 TVKKLYDAE
+470 TVKNLYDTE

>member
-1 MAVITCP
+1 MHL
-8 ECGAKIEIPNPDCES
+8 S
-23 VFCPYCGIQFDI
+23 
-35 APFVRYTSASQQPKH
+35 
-50 AKTKSVHKKQKAHDE
+50 
-65 PDRES
+65 
-70 NVNYNYNYNFNYS
+70 
-83 KSEHTKHIVDDAKIK
+83 
-98 AAENASR
+98 
-105 VIDLFASPF
+105 
-114 EERRAKK
+114 
-121 KAEEERLQREA
+121 
-132 EEAERLRKEQE
+132 LRF
-143 ARDAEEARIY
+143 
-153 KEWASAQREKHARQ
+153 W
-167 TGRAIAKGINYY
+167 
-179 KANKKKCLIA
+179 L
-189 FALVIALLAGGNI
+189 GGNI
-202 YSSASKKRAQ
+202 YSSASKKHAQ

-320 SSTVQVRASEPAAE
+320 SSTVQVSASEPAAE
-334 SAVSESVSQA
+334 SAVPDTASQA
-344 ATQEVAASSANAAES
+344 ATQEVAASSAT
-359 ASTSE
+359 TSE

-369 EEKEFLL
+369 EEMELL
-376 DLIAD
+376 MDLIAD
-381 DIAYV
+381 DLAYV
-386 SKSGGYSTYCYIS
+386 RKSSGYSTYCYIS

-411 NGSQEAYIGH
+411 NGSQEAYVGH
-421 ITDGTHLTSYTVHY
+421 ITDGTRLTTYTVHY

-470 TVKKLYDAE
+470 TVKNLYNAE

>member
-8 ECGAKIEIPNPDCES
+8 ECGAKFEVPNPDCES

-35 APFVRYTSASQQPKH
+35 APFVRYTSASHQPKH
-50 AKTKSVHKKQKAHDE
+50 AKPKSVYKKQKAHDE
-65 PDRES
+65 PNHES
-70 NVNYNYNYNFNYS
+70 NVHYNFNYS
-83 KSEHTKHIVDDAKIK
+83 KSEHTEHIVDDAKIK

-105 VIDLFASPF
+105 VINIFASPF

-121 KAEEERLQREA
+121 KAEEERIQREA

-153 KEWASAQREKHARQ
+153 KEWASTQREKHARQ
-167 TGRAIAKGINYY
+167 AGRAIAKGINYY
-179 KANKKKCLIA
+179 KANKKNCLIA

-202 YSSASKKRAQ
+202 YSSASKKHAQ

-250 RNVAKQ
+250 RNVVKQ

-264 VDTVGKGDLLLGILD
+264 VNAVGKGDLLLGILD

-320 SSTVQVRASEPAAE
+320 SSTVQVSASEPAAE
-334 SAVSESVSQA
+334 SAVPDTASQA
-344 ATQEVAASSANAAES
+344 ATQEVATSSAT
-359 ASTSE
+359 TSE

-369 EEKEFLL
+369 EEMELL
-376 DLIAD
+376 MDLIAD

-386 SKSGGYSTYCYIS
+386 RKSGGYSTYCYIS

-411 NGSQEAYIGH
+411 NGSQEAYVGH
-421 ITDGTHLTSYTVHY
+421 ITDGTRLTTYTVHY

-470 TVKKLYDAE
+470 TVKNLYDAE

>member
-1 MAVITCP
+1 MTVTCP
-8 ECGAKIEIPNPDCES
+8 ECGAKLLAEDTS
-23 VFCPYCGIQFDI
+23 VDSATCPYCGAQ
-35 APFVRYTSASQQPKH
+35 VR
-50 AKTKSVHKKQKAHDE
+50 V
-65 PDRES
+65 
-70 NVNYNYNYNFNYS
+70 NVNVNYNFNYS

-105 VIDLFASPF
+105 VIDLFASPI

-121 KAEEERLQREA
+121 KAEEERIQREA

-143 ARDAEEARIY
+143 VRDAEEARVY
-153 KEWASAQREKHARQ
+153 EEWASAQREKHARQ
-167 TGRAIAKGINYY
+167 AGRAIAKGINYY
-179 KANKKKCLIA
+179 KANKKNCLIA
-189 FALVIALLAGGNI
+189 FALIIALLVGGNI
-202 YSSASKKRAQ
+202 YSSASKKHAQ

-264 VDTVGKGDLLLGILD
+264 IDTVGKGDLLLGILD

-320 SSTVQVRASEPAAE
+320 SSTVQVSASEPAAE
-334 SAVSESVSQA
+334 SAVPDTASQA
-344 ATQEVAASSANAAES
+344 ATQEVAASSAT
-359 ASTSE
+359 TSE

-369 EEKEFLL
+369 EEMELL
-376 DLIAD
+376 MDLIAD

-386 SKSGGYSTYCYIS
+386 RKSGGYSTYCYIS

-411 NGSQEAYIGH
+411 NGSQEAYVGH
-421 ITDGTHLTSYTVHY
+421 ITDGTRLTTYTVHY

-470 TVKKLYDAE
+470 TVKNLYDAE

>member
-1 MAVITCP
+1 MTVTCP
-8 ECGAKIEIPNPDCES
+8 ECGAKLLAEDTS
-23 VFCPYCGIQFDI
+23 VDSATCPYCGAQ
-35 APFVRYTSASQQPKH
+35 VR
-50 AKTKSVHKKQKAHDE
+50 V
-65 PDRES
+65 
-70 NVNYNYNYNFNYS
+70 NVNVNYNFNYS

-105 VIDLFASPF
+105 VIDLFASPI

-121 KAEEERLQREA
+121 KAEEERIQREA

-143 ARDAEEARIY
+143 VLDAEEARVY
-153 KEWASAQREKHARQ
+153 EEWASAQREKHARQ
-167 TGRAIAKGINYY
+167 AGRAIAKGINYY
-179 KANKKKCLIA
+179 KANKKNCLIA
-189 FALVIALLAGGNI
+189 FALIIALLVGGNI
-202 YSSASKKRAQ
+202 YSSASKKHAQ

-233 LAMGEVKMPDI
+233 LSMGEVKMPDI

-320 SSTVQVRASEPAAE
+320 SSTVQVSASEPAAE
-334 SAVSESVSQA
+334 SAVPDTASQA
-344 ATQEVAASSANAAES
+344 ATQEVAASSAT
-359 ASTSE
+359 TSE

-369 EEKEFLL
+369 EEMELL
-376 DLIAD
+376 MDLIAD

-386 SKSGGYSTYCYIS
+386 RKSGGYSTYCYIS
-399 PSQGKVWTFSKG
+399 PSQG
-411 NGSQEAYIGH
+411 
-421 ITDGTHLTSYTVHY
+421 VHY

-470 TVKKLYDAE
+470 TVKNLYDAE

>member
-1 MAVITCP
+1 MTVTCP
-8 ECGAKIEIPNPDCES
+8 ECGAKLLAEYTS
-23 VFCPYCGIQFDI
+23 VDSATCPYCGAQ
-35 APFVRYTSASQQPKH
+35 VR
-50 AKTKSVHKKQKAHDE
+50 V
-65 PDRES
+65 
-70 NVNYNYNYNFNYS
+70 NVNVNYNFNYS

-105 VIDLFASPF
+105 VIDLFASPI

-121 KAEEERLQREA
+121 KAEEERIQREA

-143 ARDAEEARIY
+143 VLDAEEARVY
-153 KEWASAQREKHARQ
+153 EEWASAQREKHARQ
-167 TGRAIAKGINYY
+167 AGRAIAKGINYY
-179 KANKKKCLIA
+179 KANKKNCLIA
-189 FALVIALLAGGNI
+189 FALVIALLVGGNI
-202 YSSASKKRAQ
+202 YSSASKKHAQ

-264 VDTVGKGDLLLGILD
+264 VDTVGKGDLLFGILD

-320 SSTVQVRASEPAAE
+320 SSTVQVSASELAAE
-334 SAVSESVSQA
+334 SAVPDTASQA
-344 ATQEVAASSANAAES
+344 ATQEVAASSAT
-359 ASTSE
+359 TSE

-369 EEKEFLL
+369 EEMELL
-376 DLIAD
+376 MDLIAD

-386 SKSGGYSTYCYIS
+386 RKSGGYSTYCYIS

-411 NGSQEAYIGH
+411 NGSQEAYVGH
-421 ITDGTHLTSYTVHY
+421 ITDGTRLTTYTVHY

-470 TVKKLYDAE
+470 TVKNLYDAE

>member
-1 MAVITCP
+1 MTVTCP
-8 ECGAKIEIPNPDCES
+8 ECGAKLLAEDTS
-23 VFCPYCGIQFDI
+23 VDSATCPYCGAQ
-35 APFVRYTSASQQPKH
+35 VR
-50 AKTKSVHKKQKAHDE
+50 V
-65 PDRES
+65 
-70 NVNYNYNYNFNYS
+70 NVNVNYNFNYS

-105 VIDLFASPF
+105 VIDLFASPI

-121 KAEEERLQREA
+121 KAEEERIQREA

-143 ARDAEEARIY
+143 VRDAEEARVY
-153 KEWASAQREKHARQ
+153 EEWASAQRKKHARQ
-167 TGRAIAKGINYY
+167 AGRAIAKGINYY
-179 KANKKKCLIA
+179 KANKKNCLIA
-189 FALVIALLAGGNI
+189 FALIIALLVGGNI
-202 YSSASKKRAQ
+202 YSSASKKHAQ

-320 SSTVQVRASEPAAE
+320 SSTVQVSASEPAAE
-334 SAVSESVSQA
+334 SAVPDTASQA
-344 ATQEVAASSANAAES
+344 ATQEVAASSAT
-359 ASTSE
+359 TSE

-369 EEKEFLL
+369 EEMELL
-376 DLIAD
+376 MDLIAD

-386 SKSGGYSTYCYIS
+386 RKSGGYSTYCYIS

-411 NGSQEAYIGH
+411 NGSQEAYVGH
-421 ITDGTHLTSYTVHY
+421 ITDGTRLTTYTVHY

-470 TVKKLYDAE
+470 TVKNLYDAE

>member
-8 ECGAKIEIPNPDCES
+8 ECGAKIEVPNPDCES

-35 APFVRYTSASQQPKH
+35 APFVRYTSASHQPKH
-50 AKTKSVHKKQKAHDE
+50 AKPKSVYKKQKAHDE
-65 PDRES
+65 PNHES
-70 NVNYNYNYNFNYS
+70 NVHYNFNYS
-83 KSEHTKHIVDDAKIK
+83 KSEHTEHIVDDAKIK

-105 VIDLFASPF
+105 VINIFASPF

-121 KAEEERLQREA
+121 KAEEERIQREA

-153 KEWASAQREKHARQ
+153 KEWASTQREKHARQ
-167 TGRAIAKGINYY
+167 AGRAIAKGINYY
-179 KANKKKCLIA
+179 KANKKNCLIA

-202 YSSASKKRAQ
+202 YSSASKKHAQ

-250 RNVAKQ
+250 RNVVKQ

-264 VDTVGKGDLLLGILD
+264 VNAVGKGDLLLGILD

-320 SSTVQVRASEPAAE
+320 SSTVQVSASEPAAE
-334 SAVSESVSQA
+334 SAVPDTASQA
-344 ATQEVAASSANAAES
+344 ATQEVATSSAA
-359 ASTSE
+359 TSE

-369 EEKEFLL
+369 EEMELL
-376 DLIAD
+376 MDLIAD

-386 SKSGGYSTYCYIS
+386 RKSGGYSTYCYIS

-411 NGSQEAYIGH
+411 NGSQEAYVGH
-421 ITDGTHLTSYTVHY
+421 ITDGTRLTTYTVHY

-470 TVKKLYDAE
+470 TVKNLYDAE

>member
-1 MAVITCP
+1 MTVTCP
-8 ECGAKIEIPNPDCES
+8 ECGAKLLAEDTS
-23 VFCPYCGIQFDI
+23 VDSATCPYCGAQ
-35 APFVRYTSASQQPKH
+35 VR
-50 AKTKSVHKKQKAHDE
+50 VNV
-65 PDRES
+65 
-70 NVNYNYNYNFNYS
+70 NVNYNLNYS

-105 VIDLFASPF
+105 IIDLFVSPI

-121 KAEEERLQREA
+121 KAEEERIQREA

-143 ARDAEEARIY
+143 VRDAEEARVY
-153 KEWASAQREKHARQ
+153 EEWASAQREKHARQ
-167 TGRAIAKGINYY
+167 AGRAIAKGINYY
-179 KANKKKCLIA
+179 KANKKNCLIA
-189 FALVIALLAGGNI
+189 FALIIALLVGGNI
-202 YSSASKKRAQ
+202 YSSASKKHAQ

-264 VDTVGKGDLLLGILD
+264 VDTVGKGDLLFGILD

-320 SSTVQVRASEPAAE
+320 SSTVQVSASEPAAE
-334 SAVSESVSQA
+334 SAVPDTASQA
-344 ATQEVAASSANAAES
+344 ATQEVAASSAT
-359 ASTSE
+359 TSE

-369 EEKEFLL
+369 EEMELL
-376 DLIAD
+376 MDLIAD

-386 SKSGGYSTYCYIS
+386 RKSGGYSTYCYIS

-411 NGSQEAYIGH
+411 NGSQEAYVGH
-421 ITDGTHLTSYTVHY
+421 ITDGTRLTTYTVHY

-470 TVKKLYDAE
+470 TVKNLYDAE
-479 YTDIPE
+479 YADIPE

>member
-1 MAVITCP
+1 MTVTCP
-8 ECGAKIEIPNPDCES
+8 ECGAKLLAEDAS
-23 VFCPYCGIQFDI
+23 VDSATCPYCGAQ
-35 APFVRYTSASQQPKH
+35 VR
-50 AKTKSVHKKQKAHDE
+50 V
-65 PDRES
+65 
-70 NVNYNYNYNFNYS
+70 NVNVNYNFNYS
-83 KSEHTKHIVDDAKIK
+83 KSEHTEHIVDDAKIK

-105 VIDLFASPF
+105 VINIFASPF

-121 KAEEERLQREA
+121 KAEEERIQREA

-153 KEWASAQREKHARQ
+153 KEWASTQREKHARQ
-167 TGRAIAKGINYY
+167 AGRAIAKGINYY

-202 YSSASKKRAQ
+202 YSSASKKHAQ

-244 SRYGDY
+244 SRSGDY
-250 RNVAKQ
+250 RNVVKQ

-264 VDTVGKGDLLLGILD
+264 VNAVGKGDLLLGILD

-320 SSTVQVRASEPAAE
+320 SSTMQVSASEPAAE
-334 SAVSESVSQA
+334 STVPDTASQA
-344 ATQEVAASSANAAES
+344 ATQE
-359 ASTSE
+359 
-364 KVVTT
+364 VVTT

-386 SKSGGYSTYCYIS
+386 RKSGGYSTYCYIS

-411 NGSQEAYIGH
+411 NGSQEAYVGH
-421 ITDGTHLTSYTVHY
+421 ITDGTHLTTYTVHY